1 MIRVFQSEDYEKL
14 AKHVVND
21 FIEKEIPLADGVLK
35 VASEMDMGPEHL
47 RNLVQISNKMAHLR
61 LFEKKADDK
70 FIEFEPAD
78 PRKVL
83 EALFAKMSS
92 ETEKTA
98 ADGGYDR
105 DSDFFG
111 DFSVPSEE
119 TTKEA
124 EVVEP
129 PPEKKLEHPHKRD
142 ISLQTLRKTAEDLYS
157 RKLQAEFGYLEEM
170 DKLAAEFAKL
180 YGPDYVEFEKDALY
194 HYGEV
199 TVSILG
205 DIRDRLRMP
214 EIGIGVTSNSTEK
227 QARLVDVETAE
238 MDSLR
243 KLLKFAGEAAQ
254 CGLGHEYLSQK
265 LGDEL

>member
-1 MIRVFQSEDYEKL
+1 MIRVFRSEDYEKL

-21 FIEKEIPLADGVLK
+21 FIEKEVPLADGVLK

-83 EALFAKMSS
+83 KAMFEKMST
-92 ETEKTA
+92 EIEKTA
-98 ADGGYDR
+98 ADGGYDH
-105 DSDFFG
+105 DADFFG
-111 DFSVPSEE
+111 EFSVPSGE

-124 EVVEP
+124 EIIEP
-129 PPEKKLEHPHKRD
+129 LPEKRLEHPHKRD
-142 ISLQTLRKTAEDLYS
+142 ISLRTLRKTAEDLDS
-157 RKLQAEFGYLEEM
+157 RKLQAEYEYLGEM

-180 YGPDYVEFEKDALY
+180 YGPDYAAFEKDALY

-199 TVSILG
+199 TVPILG
-205 DIRDRLRMP
+205 DIRSRLRMT
-214 EIGIGVTSNSTEK
+214 EINVGVASGTEK
-227 QARLVDVETAE
+227 IARLVDIETTE
-238 MDSLR
+238 MKSLR
-243 KLLKFAGEAAQ
+243 KLIKFAAEAAL
-254 CGLGHEYLSQK
+254 CGRGHAYLKQE
-265 LGDEL
+265 LGDAL

>member
-14 AKHVVND
+14 AKNVVND

-61 LFEKKADDK
+61 LFEKKAEDK

-78 PRKVL
+78 PRKIL
-83 EALFAKMSS
+83 KAMFAKMSS

-98 ADGGYDR
+98 ADEGYDR
-105 DSDFFG
+105 DADFFG
-111 DFSVPSEE
+111 EFSMSSEE

-124 EVVEP
+124 ETTEP
-129 PPEKKLEHPHKRD
+129 LSEEKLEHPHKRD
-142 ISLQTLRKTAEDLYS
+142 ISLLALRKTAEDLHS

-180 YGPDYVEFEKDALY
+180 YGPDYDVFEKDALY

-199 TVSILG
+199 TVPILG
-205 DIRDRLRMP
+205 DIRSRLRMP
-214 EIGIGVTSNSTEK
+214 EINIGSSDTTK
-227 QARLVDVETAE
+227 KLARLVDTGTSE
-238 MDSLR
+238 MKSLR
-243 KLLKFAGEAAQ
+243 KLFKFAGEAAR
-254 CGLGHEYLSQK
+254 CERGHAYLKQE
-265 LGDEL
+265 LGDAL